1 MKIHKLKLNAK
12 YYEDSERGIKTF
24 EIRKNDRVYKIGD
37 VLELREYIED
47 IRGLGCYTG
56 NVHWKIITY
65 ILDDDLY
72 LAPGYVCLGL
82 SPIAEP
88 GQEDRRMSDVLISR
102 KAVIESVDRH
112 TRDDG
117 TLDDDISVILEEV
130 ETAFDK
136 EKVIKELKA
145 NMSSV
150 QGISGQA
157 VTFMF
162 SDGYYNGTKDA
173 IEIVEKGGI
182 E

>member
-1 MKIHKLKLNAK
+1 MLKR
-12 YYEDSERGIKTF
+12 ERFKQNKKRQKHGTEGPVNK
-24 EIRKNDRVYKIGD
+24 
-37 VLELREYIED
+37 
-47 IRGLGCYTG
+47 
-56 NVHWKIITY
+56 
-65 ILDDDLY
+65 
-72 LAPGYVCLGL
+72 
-82 SPIAEP
+82 
-88 GQEDRRMSDVLISR
+88 MSDDLISR